1 MSTTPRY
8 ILLVGA
14 PGAGKG
20 TQATGLAATLGIGHV
35 ASGDLFRENLANGT
49 ELGKLAKSFMD
60 QGELV
65 PDDVTIR
72 MVLDRLARPDLAGG
86 AVLDGFPRTVA
97 QAEALD
103 EALAAIDAP
112 IDRVL
117 YIEVPNEE
125 LLRRLGGRWIC
136 ITCQAPFGHTDQ
148 SKGVTGHCPRQNE
161 PARSPAPGLE
171 PIQPCGQQL
180 YQRSDDSVET
190 ARKRLDVYFA
200 QTAPLIE
207 YYRAQGKLSTVNGQA
222 PIGDVAADLL
232 AAAQA

>member
-1 MSTTPRY
+1 MNAAPHY

-20 TQATGLAATLGIGHV
+20 TQATGLAAALGLGHV

-49 ELGKLAKSFMD
+49 ELGKLAKSYMD

-72 MVLDRLARPDLAGG
+72 MVLDRLSRPDLAAG

-103 EALAAIDAP
+103 EALGAIGAT
-112 IDRVL
+112 IDRVI
-117 YIEVPNEE
+117 YIEVANEE

-148 SKGVTGHCPRQNE
+148 GRGVTGHCPRQDAQ
-161 PARSPAPGLE
+161 ARSAAPGIE
-171 PIQPCGQQL
+171 PIRPCGQQL
-180 YQRSDDSVET
+180 YQRPDDSVET

-200 QTAPLIE
+200 QTAPLID
-207 YYRAQGKLSTVNGQA
+207 YYRNQGKLATVNGQA
-222 PIGDVAADLL
+222 PIGEVAAALL
-232 AAAQA
+232 EAVRA